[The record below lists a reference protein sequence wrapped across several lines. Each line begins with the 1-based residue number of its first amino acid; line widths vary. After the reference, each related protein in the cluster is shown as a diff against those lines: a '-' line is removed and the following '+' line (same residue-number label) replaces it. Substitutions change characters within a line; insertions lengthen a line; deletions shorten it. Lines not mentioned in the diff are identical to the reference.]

1 MSILRIIPVKS
12 LQEIWNFPA
21 IYTNAEVSLVTV
33 AGGYVIESPSMEGND
48 YLDYISTYNFD
59 HNEEKENQLKEKLFN
74 NEVLSFHYK
83 NAKNEKCYW
92 YYSVFEQNGIHT
104 QRACN
109 GKESVDVLE
118 NSEEHAFDL
127 VFMDIQMPIMNGY
140 EATKVIRASK
150 RKDIQTIP
158 VVAMSADAFAEML
171 KLA

>member
-48 YLDYISTYNFD
+48 FLDYISTYNFD

-92 YYSVFEQNGIHT
+92 YYSVFEYWLTHSPSVISDSGGIS
-104 QRACN
+104 R
-109 GKESVDVLE
+109 SFSFPD
-118 NSEEHAFDL
+118 
-127 VFMDIQMPIMNGY
+127 PGY
-140 EATKVIRASK
+140 TCGSRLRWYRTRS
-150 RKDIQTIP
+150 
-158 VVAMSADAFAEML
+158 
-171 KLA
+171 